1 MFKSESCSFYCLSL
15 TLHLSVFSLQ
25 TTHLSNRKMHW
36 PIPIINKIF
45 KYWPLQYIS
54 LSLVTML
61 FSAKC
66 LFNIM
71 MHKFVFI
78 IFRLGM
84 SYISILSRLGGF
96 EFIVTES
103 AVLKLNLKKHM
114 FNHASEENQPN
125 NKCLNI

>member
-1 MFKSESCSFYCLSL
+1 
-15 TLHLSVFSLQ
+15 
-25 TTHLSNRKMHW
+25 MHW
-36 PIPIINKIF
+36 PISIINKIS
-45 KYWPLQYIS
+45 KYWPLQYIC

-103 AVLKLNLKKHM
+103 AVLKLN
-114 FNHASEENQPN
+114 
-125 NKCLNI
+125 